1 MNIFQSM
8 GLMQGENSTNWQENF
23 SGSIFNAP
31 AFSGLPQAQV
41 QQQLLSGQG
50 KVPEILGA
58 NPSSAI
64 PGYENS
70 PYAKYFSGGGYA
82 GLTPEQKYRQSLGE
96 TGGSIDTSGGY
107 GEKHYDKITSAPAKL
122 NSVAELLQLFPQA
135 QYMSPQMQQQ
145 FADNYRL
152 GLASLYDPQDL
163 GTRVPFS
170 VSDGAFQL
178 RNGENDEGRY
188 YSIQPGEISKL
199 GFDPVKGFNTGTA
212 TISQPRGDFF
222 ANTLAPILKPL
233 LISGVLAGA
242 GVGLSNLF
250 SGVGTAASGASGAT
264 GAAGAGSAAGSG
276 VGTFGAGTN
285 AALGAGAG
293 EWTLPQAL
301 TNISGATQVAS
312 GSTLGAGLALSP
324 GSGLTTLGGGF
335 AGSAASG
342 GFDVNFPSSGGQQI
356 MDAVPGSSDYG
367 LNSLPNPSSAS
378 PTLGAGAGEWTLP
391 EALTSVPGATTS
403 ASGSTLG
410 NALALSPGSGLTTLG
425 GGVAAT
431 SGMSSVTDF
440 LSNLFNKGADKFME
454 NPLQNTVGILSA
466 LSSTSQ
472 GKDLADQLKALMNQ
486 GLSQSDP
493 FGSQRAQYAAKLKQ
507 TYDNPNTYLGSE
519 EYKGISRKR
528 LEALERADAAQGR
541 RSQYGA
547 RAEKMYEF
555 DQENLMK
562 ERTMLAQLAG
572 SGIQPGQVG
581 NILSTLGAGSAN
593 AQVNANGQLYALLAS
608 MVKGS

>member
-31 AFSGLPQAQV
+31 AFSNLPQAQTI
-41 QQQLLSGQG
+41 QQLTSGQG

-58 NPSSAI
+58 NPSSAVT
-64 PGYENS
+64 GYENS
-70 PYAKYFSGGGYA
+70 PYAKYFSGQGYA
-82 GLTPEQKYRQSLGE
+82 GLTPEQKYQQSMGE

-107 GEKHYDKITSAPAKL
+107 GIQNYDKITSAPAKL
-122 NSVAELLQLFPQA
+122 SSVAELLKLFPQA

-178 RNGENDEGRY
+178 RNGENNEGRY

-212 TISQPRGDFF
+212 TISQPRGNFF
-222 ANTLAPILKPL
+222 ENTLAPILKPL
-233 LISGVLAGA
+233 LVSGVLAGA
-242 GVGLSNLF
+242 GVGLSNLI
-250 SGVGTAASGASGAT
+250 SGVGTAASGVT

-276 VGTFGAGTN
+276 VGTFGAAAD
-285 AALGAGAG
+285 AALGTGMITSPSGLAGLVGAAPIGSTIPAVAGGMLNPALAGA
-293 EWTLPQAL
+293 AA
-301 TNISGATQVAS
+301 GAV
-312 GSTLGAGLALSP
+312 
-324 GSGLTTLGGGF
+324 
-335 AGSAASG
+335 GSAASG
-342 GFDVNFPSSGGQQI
+342 GLGDFPFQSPSSISPVGETPALNNTGTGLST
-356 MDAVPGSSDYG
+356 VGSTPPDLGTGMITSPEG
-367 LNSLPNPSSAS
+367 LSGLVNSPPIGT
-378 PTLGAGAGEWTLP
+378 TLGAGT
-391 EALTSVPGATTS
+391 PGTTGGFLNPILGGAPLATT
-403 ASGSTLG
+403 AAAGG
-410 NALALSPGSGLTTLG
+410 LAQG
-425 GGVAAT
+425 A
-431 SGMSSVTDF
+431 SSVTDF
-440 LSNLFNKGADKFME
+440 LSNLFSKGADKFME

-507 TYDNPNTYLGSE
+507 TYDDPNTYLGSDQ
-519 EYKGISRKR
+519 YKGISRKR